1 MKELKKEKSCGCIII
16 KNKKVLL
23 IYEKQSEYWGFPK
36 GHIEGEETET
46 QTALREV
53 KEEVGLDVE
62 IDETKRYSLNYITN
76 SQVDKTTVLYVAT
89 PKNEDLKLQESEV
102 EDAKWCTFDE
112 ALEILTFA
120 NLKEVFSKAIEDI
133 TKNDC

>member
-36 GHIEGEETET
+36 GHIEGKETET

-112 ALEILTFA
+112 ALKILTFA
-120 NLKEVFSKAIEDI
+120 NLKEVFSKALKDI

>member
-36 GHIEGEETET
+36 GHIEGKETET

-89 PKNEDLKLQESEV
+89 PKNENLKLQESEV

-112 ALEILTFA
+112 ALKILTFA